1 MNLNLSYDGNVWNFK
16 EDIIEKLSTGEL
28 YPFSVESSYDIAD
41 EFKTVTITCYMYSET
56 GIRMKNKEENKITNK
71 DSKYYKYYQEEI
83 EELEQ
88 ENKDLKEENEELRNE
103 LNSLLEEVNCS
114 D

>member
-1 MNLNLSYDGNVWNFK
+1 MNLNLSYDGNVWDFK

-28 YPFSVESSYDIAD
+28 CPVSVESSYDVAD
-41 EFKTVTITCYMYSET
+41 HFNTVTITCHMY
-56 GIRMKNKEENKITNK
+56 ENKITNTNK

>member
-1 MNLNLSYDGNVWNFK
+1 MNLNLSYNGNVWDYT

-28 YPFSVESSYDIAD
+28 CPVSFESSYDIAD
-41 EFKTVTITCYMYSET
+41 QFKIVTITCHQY
-56 GIRMKNKEENKITNK
+56 KNKIISK

>member
-1 MNLNLSYDGNVWNFK
+1 MNLNLSYDGNVWEYT

-28 YPFSVESSYDIAD
+28 CPVSFESSYDMED
-41 EFKTVTITCYMYSET
+41 QFRTVTIICHMY
-56 GIRMKNKEENKITNK
+56 KNKITSK

>member
-1 MNLNLSYDGNVWNFK
+1 MNLNLSYDGDVWDFK

-28 YPFSVESSYDIAD
+28 CPVSFESSYDMED
-41 EFKTVTITCYMYSET
+41 QFRTVTITCHMY
-56 GIRMKNKEENKITNK
+56 KNKITNKANK

-103 LNSLLEEVNCS
+103 LNSLLEEVKYS

>member
-1 MNLNLSYDGNVWNFK
+1 MNLNLSYDGNVWEYT

-28 YPFSVESSYDIAD
+28 CPVSFESSYDMED
-41 EFKTVTITCYMYSET
+41 QFRTVTITCHMY
-56 GIRMKNKEENKITNK
+56 KNRHKTTNK

-103 LNSLLEEVNCS
+103 LNSLLEEVKYS

>member
-1 MNLNLSYDGNVWNFK
+1 MNLNLSYNGNVWEYT

-28 YPFSVESSYDIAD
+28 CPVSFESSYDMAD
-41 EFKTVTITCYMYSET
+41 DFKTMTITCHMY
-56 GIRMKNKEENKITNK
+56 KNKITNK

>member
-1 MNLNLSYDGNVWNFK
+1 MNLNLSYDGNVWDFK

-28 YPFSVESSYDIAD
+28 YPVDVETTLDVGNHC
-41 EFKTVTITCYMYSET
+41 TVTITCHMV
-56 GIRMKNKEENKITNK
+56 KNMFTNKDKITNK

>member
-41 EFKTVTITCYMYSET
+41 EFKTVTITCHMYSET
-56 GIRMKNKEENKITNK
+56 GIRMKNKEENK

-103 LNSLLEEVNCS
+103 LNSLLEEVKYS

>member
-1 MNLNLSYDGNVWNFK
+1 MNLNLSYDGDVWDFK

-28 YPFSVESSYDIAD
+28 CPVSFESSYDMED
-41 EFKTVTITCYMYSET
+41 HYKTVTITCHMY
-56 GIRMKNKEENKITNK
+56 KNKITNK
-71 DSKYYKYYQEEI
+71 EIISGFLSNSKYYKYYQEEI

-88 ENKDLKEENEELRNE
+88 ENEDLKQENEELRNE

>member
-1 MNLNLSYDGNVWNFK
+1 MNLKLPDFSYECTKDFK
-16 EDIIEKLSTGEL
+16 EGIIEKLSTGEL
-28 YPFSVESSYDIAD
+28 YPVSVESSFDMAD
-41 EFKTVTITCYMYSET
+41 HFNTVTITCHMYT
-56 GIRMKNKEENKITNK
+56 NPPFTDKITNR